1 MITERI
7 PLVTERIEMRIP
19 LVTERIPLVTER
31 IEIEDATRTR
41 AATRPKTQTAPECT
55 PSEVVSWSM

>member
-31 IEIEDATRTR
+31 IEIEDATRTS
-41 AATRPKTQTAPECT
+41 RPKPQTAPECT